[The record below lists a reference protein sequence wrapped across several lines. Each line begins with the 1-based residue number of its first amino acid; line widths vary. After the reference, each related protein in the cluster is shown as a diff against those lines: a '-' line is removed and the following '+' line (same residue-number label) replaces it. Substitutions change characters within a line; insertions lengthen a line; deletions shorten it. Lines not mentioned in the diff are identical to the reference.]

1 MDLDKTDI
9 EQILALVDG
18 APFDVI
24 HIEWKGLKLSLKRDP
39 EGKFGANEIQALSF
53 PPIETSN
60 TLVNRRE
67 EQKTE
72 ENSQQE
78 VLNSPTKPILEEEKL
93 VSDELLSIKAPT
105 VGTFYRRPEPDAPP
119 FVELGTKVSEGDTLC
134 LVEVMKVF
142 TAVTAS
148 KGGLVREIL
157 ADDQSMIE
165 HNQTLFLIEIENA

>member
-1 MDLDKTDI
+1 MSSLIILSSLSELFILD
-9 EQILALVDG
+9 
-18 APFDVI
+18 
-24 HIEWKGLKLSLKRDP
+24 
-39 EGKFGANEIQALSF
+39 
-53 PPIETSN
+53 
-60 TLVNRRE
+60 
-67 EQKTE
+67 
-72 ENSQQE
+72 
-78 VLNSPTKPILEEEKL
+78 EEKL